1 MKKSQMILLST
12 MLLGGVFSTVSVAAA
27 DGGEYTSNGVINYVP
42 NTETTDPVD
51 PLDPEQPV
59 TPVDPTNPDGKPNP
73 GTNGPLS
80 IDFASSLVFGEQK
93 ITSKTQTYYLYDTKI

>member
-1 MKKSQMILLST
+1 M
-12 MLLGGVFSTVSVAAA
+12 
-27 DGGEYTSNGVINYVP
+27 P

-93 ITSKTQTYYLYDTKI
+93 SRLKRKHTMLQHKNIKMQVMLKKKDQTLFKYPQQPRN